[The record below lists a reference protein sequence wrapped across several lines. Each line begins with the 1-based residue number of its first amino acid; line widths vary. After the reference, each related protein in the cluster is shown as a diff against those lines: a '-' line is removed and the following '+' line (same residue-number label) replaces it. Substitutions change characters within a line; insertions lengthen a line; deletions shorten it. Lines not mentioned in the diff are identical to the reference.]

1 MTTMAWDG
9 ITIAHDSQATAGSL
23 IMANQQKSF
32 KLSPSDAFFI
42 CGELAVLIVGSGT
55 SGDERYAK
63 QFMRCAVD
71 DVMEMPEEL
80 SFTQWVFT
88 DNGNCFAIQKMPDNK
103 YPAVYSVIPPLA
115 AGCGRDFAMTAMY
128 LGQNAEQAVITAS
141 VLDAFTDS
149 NVKTYKFKHGEG
161 MGDL

>member
-1 MTTMAWDG
+1 MTTIAWDG

-23 IMANQQKSF
+23 VMANQQKSF
-32 KLSPSDAFFI
+32 SLDASDAFFI
-42 CGELAVLIVGSGT
+42 CGELGVFIVGRGPA
-55 SGDERYAK
+55 GDERYAK
-63 QFMRCAVD
+63 QFMRRAVD
-71 DVMEMPEEL
+71 DVMEMPIEL

-88 DNGNCFAIQKMPDNK
+88 DKGNCFAIQKMPDNK

-115 AGCGRDFAMTAMY
+115 AGCGRDFAMTAMH

-149 NVKTYKFKHGEG
+149 NVKTYKFKHGKG